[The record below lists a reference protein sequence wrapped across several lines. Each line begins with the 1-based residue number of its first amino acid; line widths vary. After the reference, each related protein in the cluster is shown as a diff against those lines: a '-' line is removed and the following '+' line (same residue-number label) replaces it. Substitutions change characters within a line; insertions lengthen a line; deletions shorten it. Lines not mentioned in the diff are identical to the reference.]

1 MNATTLG
8 SSIFYHPLAGQS
20 SLGDIRQRIEL
31 KYAACIASG
40 GTNGF
45 PLHVKRIQNL
55 KLRALAAAGMVL
67 KKWSVRDLIACTDG
81 LQGPA
86 SAVLVETLE
95 NPKWGPDDFALF
107 DLVEKLE
114 GMQTMAVKGGRTL

>member
-1 MNATTLG
+1 MIPTTLG
-8 SSIFYHPLAGQS
+8 SSIFFDPLAGQS
-20 SLGDIRQRIEL
+20 SLGTLRQRVEL

-67 KKWSVRDLIACTDG
+67 RKWCVADLIACTNG
-81 LQGPA
+81 LEGPA
-86 SAVLVETLE
+86 TSVLIATLE
-95 NPKWGPDDFALF
+95 KPTWGPEDFHLF
-107 DLVEKLE
+107 DYIEKLE
-114 GMQTMAVKGGRTL
+114 AMQARAVAGGNTL